1 MRWKLLI
8 LASLGAAILGIG
20 LWASFAIIFFGSAR
34 ALARHDWLLPASAF
48 IPLALVAYASVFVY
62 RHTARR
68 RKTQVVITAV
78 VSILLAL
85 FIYLAASTV
94 FVSRFVIPRTNEV
107 RHAR

>member
-34 ALARHDWLLPASAF
+34 ALARHDWLLLASSL
-48 IPLALVAYASVFVY
+48 IPFALVAYASVFVY

-68 RKTQVVITAV
+68 RKTQVVTTAV

-85 FIYLAASTV
+85 FFYLAASTL
-94 FVSRFVIPRTNEV
+94 FVSRLYIPRTYEV